1 MTNTLFRI
9 NSEVTQILIQV
20 LINSLIFSIL
30 SQLLCLIKLTARMNC
45 IKEWASVSYLRQG
58 GKQNG
63 SYVVFWNHIHKGRKS
78 VSCRKEIPRDPVWY
92 PFTQM
97 QEFTNHSPMKITAAQ
112 GCWLEDEQGKRY
124 LDGVSSLWANVH
136 GHRHPIIDRAI
147 EEQMGKVAHTTMLG
161 LSHPGGIELA
171 RQLVE
176 LTPEGLSHVFY
187 SDSGAT
193 AVEIAL
199 KMAYQYW
206 QLKGEQQRHRFLKLS
221 GAYHGDTIGAVSL
234 GGMDIFHERFDR
246 LLFETIKVPAPDLYR
261 HPFSVEDEKDIVEQY
276 FCLSEEFI
284 EKNADQ
290 ACGFIVEPL
299 IQGAAGMI
307 VHPPGYLRHIRDLTR
322 KHKMLLIADEVAVGF
337 GRTGRMFASDWED
350 VSPDL
355 LCLGKG
361 ITGGYLPLAAT
372 MATEEVFSAF
382 LGDFKEMKTFFHGH
396 TYTGNPLACAA
407 ALASL
412 KVFAEEKTLDAPVF
426 GPKAQRYSESMK
438 RLAQLEHVGSVR
450 YRGLMGG
457 VELVKDKKTK
467 KSYPIEK
474 RIGYQVIMA
483 ARKEGVILR
492 PLGDVIVLMPPLAV
506 SREEL
511 DLLFNA
517 TEKAVRKVTEQ

>member
-1 MTNTLFRI
+1 M
-9 NSEVTQILIQV
+9 
-20 LINSLIFSIL
+20 
-30 SQLLCLIKLTARMNC
+30 
-45 IKEWASVSYLRQG
+45 
-58 GKQNG
+58 
-63 SYVVFWNHIHKGRKS
+63 RK
-78 VSCRKEIPRDPVWY
+78 KEIPLDPVWY

-97 QEFTNHSPMKITAAQ
+97 QEFAGHSPLIIAKAQ

-124 LDGVSSLWANVH
+124 LDGVASLWANVH
-136 GHRHPIIDRAI
+136 GHRHPLIDMAI
-147 EEQMGKVAHTTMLG
+147 KEQMNRVAHTTMLG

-176 LTPEGLSHVFY
+176 LAPESLSRIFY

-206 QLKGEQQRHRFLKLS
+206 QLKGEKQRYKFLKLS
-221 GAYHGDTIGAVSL
+221 EAYHGDTIGAVSL
-234 GGMDIFHERFDR
+234 GGMDLFHERFDR
-246 LLFETIKVPAPDLYR
+246 LLFDTIKVPAPHLYR
-261 HPFSVEDEKDIVEQY
+261 HSFAVEDEKDIVEQY
-276 FCLSEEFI
+276 FSLSKELI

-290 ACGFIVEPL
+290 ACGFIIEPL

-307 VHPPGYLRHIRDLTR
+307 VHPPGYLQHIRDLTR

-337 GRTGRMFASDWED
+337 GRTGKMFASDWEG

-361 ITGGYLPLAAT
+361 LTGGYLPLAAT
-372 MATEEVFSAF
+372 MATEEIFSAF

-412 KVFAEEKTLDAPVF
+412 KIFAEEKTLDASVF
-426 GPKAQRYSESMK
+426 GPKAQRYSEGMK
-438 RLAQLEHVGSVR
+438 RLAQLDHVGSVR

-457 VELVKDKKTK
+457 VELVKDKNRKEP
-467 KSYPIEK
+467 YPFEK
-474 RIGYQVIMA
+474 RIGYQVILE
-483 ARKEGVILR
+483 ARKEGIMLR
-492 PLGDVIVLMPPLAV
+492 PLGDVIVFMPPLAV
-506 SREEL
+506 SLEEL
-511 DLLFNA
+511 DLLFYA
-517 TEKAVRKVTEQ
+517 TEKAIRRVTGEY